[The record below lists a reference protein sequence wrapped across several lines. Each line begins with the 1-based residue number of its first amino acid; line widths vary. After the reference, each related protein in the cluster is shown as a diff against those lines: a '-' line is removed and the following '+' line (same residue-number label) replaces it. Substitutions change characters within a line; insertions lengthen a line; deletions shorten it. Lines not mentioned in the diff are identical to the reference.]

1 MKSPKTGI
9 SFPMQ
14 GPEYQREITNGYY
27 NPTSIPAAIQQ
38 KKNQAKVLRS
48 IKKAKDGINIP
59 QSSTRSKEP
68 VQSVAFKSGNCGYK
82 K

>member
-1 MKSPKTGI
+1 MGTSKQGI
-9 SFPMQ
+9 SFPAQ
-14 GPEYQREITNGYY
+14 GLVYKRETTNGYY
-27 NPTSIPAAIQQ
+27 DPTSIPAAIQQ

-59 QSSTRSKEP
+59 RSSTRAKEP
-68 VQSVAFKSGNCGYK
+68 VQSAAFKSGKCGCK

>member
-1 MKSPKTGI
+1 MGTPKKGI
-9 SFPMQ
+9 SFPEQ
-14 GPEYQREITNGYY
+14 GMVYQRETTNGYY
-27 NPTSIPAAIQQ
+27 DPTSIPAAIQQ

-59 QSSTRSKEP
+59 RSSTKAKEP
-68 VQSVAFKSGNCGYK
+68 VQSAAFKAGYCSHK

>member
-1 MKSPKTGI
+1 MGTPRQGI
-9 SFPMQ
+9 SFPTQ

-59 QSSTRSKEP
+59 RSSTRANEP
-68 VQSVAFKSGNCGYK
+68 VQSAAFKGGYCSHK

>member
-14 GPEYQREITNGYY
+14 GLEYQRETTNGYY
-27 NPTSIPAAIQQ
+27 DPTSIPAAIQQ

-59 QSSTRSKEP
+59 RSSTRAKEP
-68 VQSVAFKSGNCGYK
+68 VQSAAFKAGYCSHK

>member
-1 MKSPKTGI
+1 MGTPKQGI
-9 SFPMQ
+9 SFPEQ
-14 GPEYQREITNGYY
+14 GRVYKREITNGYY
-27 NPTSIPAAIQQ
+27 NPASIPAAIQQ

-68 VQSVAFKSGNCGYK
+68 VQSAEFKSGKCKYK

>member
-1 MKSPKTGI
+1 MGTPKEGI
-9 SFPMQ
+9 SFPVK
-14 GPEYQREITNGYY
+14 GLAYQIETTNGYY
-27 NPTSIPAAIQQ
+27 NPASIPAAIQQ

-59 QSSTRSKEP
+59 RSSTRAKEP
-68 VQSVAFKSGNCGYK
+68 IQSAAFKSGYCCK

>member
-1 MKSPKTGI
+1 MGTPRQGI
-9 SFPMQ
+9 SFPTQ

-48 IKKAKDGINIP
+48 IKKAKDGVNIP
-59 QSSTRSKEP
+59 RSSTRAKEP
-68 VQSVAFKSGNCGYK
+68 VQSAAFKSGYCSHK

>member
-1 MKSPKTGI
+1 MGTPKQGI
-9 SFPMQ
+9 SFPAQ
-14 GPEYQREITNGYY
+14 GLVYQRETTNGYY
-27 NPTSIPAAIQQ
+27 DPTSIPAAIQQ

-59 QSSTRSKEP
+59 RSSTRAKEP
-68 VQSVAFKSGNCGYK
+68 VQSAAFKSGNCGCK

>member
-1 MKSPKTGI
+1 MKNPKTGI
-9 SFPMQ
+9 SFPIQ
-14 GPEYQREITNGYY
+14 GAKYQRETTNGYY

-38 KKNQAKVLRS
+38 KKNQVQALRS

-59 QSSTRSKEP
+59 RSSTRAKEP
-68 VQSVAFKSGNCGYK
+68 VQSPAFKSGYCSHK

>member
-14 GPEYQREITNGYY
+14 GLEYQRETTNGYY
-27 NPTSIPAAIQQ
+27 SPASILAAIQQ
-38 KKNQAKVLRS
+38 KKNQAQVLRS

-59 QSSTRSKEP
+59 RSSTRATEP
-68 VQSVAFKSGNCGYK
+68 IQSAAFKSGNCSYK

>member
-1 MKSPKTGI
+1 MGTPRQGI
-9 SFPMQ
+9 SFPTQ
-14 GPEYQREITNGYY
+14 GPEYQSEITNGYY

-48 IKKAKDGINIP
+48 IKKAKDGVNIP
-59 QSSTRSKEP
+59 RSSTRAKEP
-68 VQSVAFKSGNCGYK
+68 VQSAAFKSGYCSHK

>member
-1 MKSPKTGI
+1 MAISKKGI
-9 SFPMQ
+9 CFPEQ
-14 GPEYQREITNGYY
+14 GAAYQRETTNGYY

-38 KKNQAKVLRS
+38 KKNQAQVLRS

-59 QSSTRSKEP
+59 RSSTRAKEP
-68 VQSVAFKSGNCGYK
+68 VQSAAFKGGYCSHK